1 MTYDAK
7 SPLDGKQLLLIIGGG
22 IAAYKCLDLIR
33 RVRERGM
40 TVRTILT
47 RGGEQFVTPL
57 SVSAL
62 SGEKTYTDIFSLTD
76 EVEMGHIRL
85 SREADLVL
93 VAPATADMMAKMA
106 SGIADNLATTALLAT
121 DKPVMIAP
129 SMNSRMW
136 DHEATQRNLNQLKCD
151 GIHVISPES
160 GDLACGEV
168 GAGRLA
174 EVDDIVATLENFFA
188 PAGPLKDKHILITAG
203 PTHEAI
209 DPVRYIANRSS
220 GKQGYAIA
228 RALRDLGASVSLIS
242 GPTNLTPPDGVTVI
256 PVQSAQD
263 MLAACESAL
272 PTDVA
277 ICVAAVGD
285 WRVADSAAQKIK
297 KQDGKLPSLDLV
309 ENPDILESLSKA
321 SANRPKLVIGFA
333 AETEKLA
340 DHAKAKLSRKGCD
353 WIVAN
358 DVSVTDDGQSV
369 MGGDHN
375 TVLLVTASD
384 MEHWDKAPKDAV
396 ARRLA
401 QRIEQFFT

>member
-1 MTYDAK
+1 
-7 SPLDGKQLLLIIGGG
+7 
-22 IAAYKCLDLIR
+22 
-33 RVRERGM
+33 
-40 TVRTILT
+40 
-47 RGGEQFVTPL
+47 
-57 SVSAL
+57 
-62 SGEKTYTDIFSLTD
+62 
-76 EVEMGHIRL
+76 
-85 SREADLVL
+85 VL
-93 VAPATADMMAKMA
+93 GAPATAVMLGKMA

-136 DHEATQRNLNQLKCD
+136 DHEATQRNLNQLKRD
-151 GIHVISPES
+151 GLHVISPES

-174 EVDDIVATLENFFA
+174 EVDDIVRILENFFA
-188 PAGPLKDKHILITAG
+188 PAGPLRDKHILITAG

-263 MLAACESAL
+263 MLAACKAAL
-272 PTDVA
+272 PADVA

-321 SANRPKLVIGFA
+321 SENRPKLVIGFA
-333 AETEKLA
+333 AETENLA

-358 DVSVTDDGQSV
+358 DVSVSEDGQSV
-369 MGGDHN
+369 MGGDDN